1 MASDDYRDS
10 RIFQFH
16 LPFFNDGPRLVLAG
30 IVKNREL
37 HGTFKV
43 LLQNRHQALI
53 QPLLS
58 VVHGEDDRGYGRAV
72 RGTATFYWCRDTSVS
87 KGRRSSSRM
96 LREAARRCSLDGGA
110 GGASRRSRREQLG
123 RGVPGWPEL
132 SVWAGPGRAKG
143 WASGVRGRPWLCAF
157 VLLTCLCG
165 FLACGSPPAP
175 P

>member
-1 MASDDYRDS
+1 MASDDYRDA

-58 VVHGEDDRGYGRAV
+58 VVHGEDDRH
-72 RGTATFYWCRDTSVS
+72 
-87 KGRRSSSRM
+87 
-96 LREAARRCSLDGGA
+96 
-110 GGASRRSRREQLG
+110 
-123 RGVPGWPEL
+123 
-132 SVWAGPGRAKG
+132 
-143 WASGVRGRPWLCAF
+143 
-157 VLLTCLCG
+157 
-165 FLACGSPPAP
+165 
-175 P
+175 

>member
-1 MASDDYRDS
+1 MGGLLGEQPRSIGVETRQS
-10 RIFQFH
+10 VREG
-16 LPFFNDGPRLVLAG
+16 GP
-30 IVKNREL
+30 
-37 HGTFKV
+37 
-43 LLQNRHQALI
+43 
-53 QPLLS
+53 
-58 VVHGEDDRGYGRAV
+58 
-72 RGTATFYWCRDTSVS
+72 
-87 KGRRSSSRM
+87 SSRM

-175 P
+175 PDGNNRKLKSAAKLTL